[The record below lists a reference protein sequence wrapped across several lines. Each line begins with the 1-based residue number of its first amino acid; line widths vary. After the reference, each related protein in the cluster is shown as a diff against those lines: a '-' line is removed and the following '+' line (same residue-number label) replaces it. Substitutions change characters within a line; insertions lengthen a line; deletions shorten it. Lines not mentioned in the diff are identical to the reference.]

1 MKSQLFGK
9 DRDAGK
15 SIIDSVDMS
24 LSKLWEMVMDR
35 EAWCAQYMGLQRVE
49 HDLVTEQHVLELG
62 SEVYTLS

>member
-1 MKSQLFGK
+1 MRWLCGIT
-9 DRDAGK
+9 D
-15 SIIDSVDMS
+15 SINMS
-24 LSKLWEMVMDR
+24 LSKFWEMVMDR